1 MIISNKE
8 LTCVNC
14 GKVVTPEQMKKDEM
28 RMHRYKDDFYC
39 ELCYGD
45 IREQIYK
52 SMNEGENL

>member
-8 LTCVNC
+8 LTCVIC
-14 GKVVTPEQMKKDEM
+14 GKVVTPEQMKQDKT

-52 SMNEGENL
+52 YMNEGENL